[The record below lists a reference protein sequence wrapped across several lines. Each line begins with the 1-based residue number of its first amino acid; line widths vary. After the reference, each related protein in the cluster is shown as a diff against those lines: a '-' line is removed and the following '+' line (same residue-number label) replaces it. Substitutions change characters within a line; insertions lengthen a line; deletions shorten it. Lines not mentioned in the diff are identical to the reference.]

1 MTDVADV
8 VTESVLLPSGGT
20 VLGGEPWPA
29 SLQAAWLREPGAGVR
44 ARPGPRVLR

>member
-8 VTESVLLPSGGT
+8 VTESVLLPCGGT
-20 VLGGEPWPA
+20 VVGGGAWPA
-29 SLQAAWLREPGAGVR
+29 SLQAAWLREPGSGAR